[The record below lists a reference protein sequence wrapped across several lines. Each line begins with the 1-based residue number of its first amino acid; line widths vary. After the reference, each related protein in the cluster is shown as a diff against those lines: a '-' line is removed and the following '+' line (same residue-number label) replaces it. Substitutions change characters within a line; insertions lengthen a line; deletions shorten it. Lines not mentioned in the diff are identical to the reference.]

1 MATRGSARGGLF
13 RGPDGRPWP
22 VIRVGLYLIA
32 YAFANLVLG
41 GTLTILIGAVAP
53 AALATLAFNLLTP
66 LGLIV
71 VAASTAATVLAT
83 WAFCRL
89 VDRIPLTRLGLHR
102 DAGWLRD
109 LLGGML
115 VGAVLMTGIVLVEIG
130 LGAYRVEGVG
140 VTGRAVASVLM
151 GLVLYALV
159 AFGEELLARGYVLR
173 TLAEQWDW
181 RGASVASALIFALL
195 HAGNPGSDVWAVLGV
210 FFAGV
215 MLAVGYVRT
224 RRLWLPIG
232 VHWTWNLFQGPVY
245 GFPVSGTEAAGLLA
259 LTPIG
264 PDVLTGGPFGPE
276 ASAVGVVACI
286 VGAAILARW
295 PVDRRAEPDVSD
307 VASTAPARRPGD
319 RGHGLRPSPASPFR
333 QARVPEPDDAAYEG
347 PGDREGQ

>member
-1 MATRGSARGGLF
+1 MATRRSSGGGLF

-32 YAFANLVLG
+32 YAGANLVLG
-41 GTLTILIGAVAP
+41 GTLTVLIAAVAP
-53 AALATLAFNLLTP
+53 GALATLAFNLLTP

-83 WAFCRL
+83 WAFCHFI
-89 VDRIPLTRLGLHR
+89 DRVPLAQFGLRR
-102 DAGWLRD
+102 DTGWLRD

-115 VGAVLMTGIVLVEIG
+115 VGAALMTGVVLVEIG
-130 LGAYRVEGVG
+130 LGGYRVEGAG
-140 VTGRAVASVLM
+140 VTGRAVASILM

-173 TLAEQWDW
+173 TLAEQWHW
-181 RGASVASALIFALL
+181 RWAAVASALIFALL
-195 HAGNPGSDVWAVLGV
+195 HAGNPGSDIWAVLGV

-245 GFPVSGTEAAGLLA
+245 GFPVSGTEAAGLLT
-259 LTPIG
+259 LTPVG
-264 PDVLTGGPFGPE
+264 PELLTGGAFGPE
-276 ASAVGVVACI
+276 ASLVGVLACI
-286 VGAAILARW
+286 AGAAVLVRW
-295 PVDRRAEPDVSD
+295 PSRAAEDGNPENAGRSDRIPSHRSQG
-307 VASTAPARRPGD
+307 PAGD
-319 RGHGLRPSPASPFR
+319 IGG
-333 QARVPEPDDAAYEG
+333 G
-347 PGDREGQ
+347 